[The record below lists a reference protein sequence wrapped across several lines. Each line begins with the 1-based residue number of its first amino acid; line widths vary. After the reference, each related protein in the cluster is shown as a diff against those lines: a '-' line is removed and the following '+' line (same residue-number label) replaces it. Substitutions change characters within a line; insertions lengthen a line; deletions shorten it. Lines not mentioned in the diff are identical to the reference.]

1 MPADIDNKPA
11 SSETGNNKVNNQGKG
26 VSISDGDFRKLDHRG
41 LLSKRERQNIS
52 CRSDTVLKAHEDL
65 TKGDGGIRDLSHAKE
80 MIRRLS
86 NDTGGNVTATKSHFQ
101 LSSTAYGVRML
112 SRDISN
118 TKVELEVENLLI
130 VTKKHD
136 VSLIYLTRELM
147 EWLLIHFPKITV
159 YVGKEFINS
168 TKFGAED
175 IYKDSKC
182 RERRIKY
189 WDREFIAEHDNFF
202 DLIVTLGGDG
212 TVLFVSSVF
221 QKHVPPVLSFS
232 LGSLGFLTNYQFE
245 YFKEDLRNIL
255 NNKIKTNLRMRLQCT
270 IYKRRPTVI
279 DKNTG
284 KKICVTEIVAKHQ
297 VLNELTIDR
306 GPSPFISM
314 LELYGDNS
322 LLTVAQADGIIIASP
337 TGSTAYSLSAGGP
350 LVYPTVNAIT
360 VTPICPH
367 TLSFRPIILPDS
379 MNLKVKVSLKSRATA
394 WAAFDGKSR
403 LELKKGDFIKIQA
416 SPYSFPTVEA
426 HSTEFIDSIS
436 RTLNWNVREQQRSF
450 THMLSRKNQEKYASD
465 ACNVDDGEDEEFD
478 EELLLDPANEENE
491 DTTVNDDIESED
503 AIEEEPLVA
512 TVSSTMSRRTSIDNR
527 PPQANF
533 TI

>member
-1 MPADIDNKPA
+1 MSSSNETKVQACKCVDDIMDKN
-11 SSETGNNKVNNQGKG
+11 GKSLSTSG
-26 VSISDGDFRKLDHRG
+26 KKSKKHCAVAG
-41 LLSKRERQNIS
+41 LSKQERAQIS
-52 CRSDTVLKAHEDL
+52 HRSDSVLNSHDELRAENE
-65 TKGDGGIRDLSHAKE
+65 GIKDLSQAKD

-86 NDTGGNVTATKSHFQ
+86 NERGGNVTATKSHFQ

-136 VSLIYLTRELM
+136 NSLIYLTRELV
-147 EWLLIHFPKITV
+147 EWVLIHFPKITV
-159 YVGKEFINS
+159 YVGKEFIDS
-168 TKFGAED
+168 KKFGAED

-189 WDREFIAEHDNFF
+189 WDKEFVAEHDNFF
-202 DLIVTLGGDG
+202 DLILTLGGDG

-255 NNKIKTNLRMRLQCT
+255 NNKIKTNLRMRLQCS
-270 IYKRRPTVI
+270 IYKRRPTVL
-279 DKNTG
+279 DPNTG
-284 KKICVTEIVAKHQ
+284 KKICVTELVAKHQ

-350 LVYPTVNAIT
+350 LVYPTVNAIA

-379 MNLKVKVSLKSRATA
+379 MNLKVKVSLRSRATA

-403 LELKKGDFIKIQA
+403 LELKKGDFIQIQA

-465 ACNVDDGEDEEFD
+465 ACNTNDIDDEDFD
-478 EELLLDPANEENE
+478 EEVLVDPTNDEN
-491 DTTVNDDIESED
+491 DGHTINDDTESED
-503 AIEEEPLVA
+503 AIEEEPPLASVA
-512 TVSSTMSRRTSIDNR
+512 PSMSRRTSLDNR
-527 PPQANF
+527 APQANF